1 LTYKW
6 TGVNVNIGDSTLDDR
21 KIISGDNQLVST
33 PIGGYVKVQVTIN
46 DNKNNRTYDIYSNYP
61 IDVAVNFSDQ
71 EIESI
76 DISSIPSYIKYT
88 ASGVNP

>member
-1 LTYKW
+1 M
-6 TGVNVNIGDSTLDDR
+6 
-21 KIISGDNQLVST
+21 
-33 PIGGYVKVQVTIN
+33 KVQVTIN